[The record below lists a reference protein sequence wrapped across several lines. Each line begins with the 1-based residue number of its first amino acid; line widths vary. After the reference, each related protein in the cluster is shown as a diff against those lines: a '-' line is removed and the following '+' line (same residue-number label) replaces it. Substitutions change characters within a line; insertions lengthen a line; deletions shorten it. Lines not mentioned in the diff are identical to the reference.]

1 MYRADLSGPAGVVK
15 RNDFTSCEYV
25 REVSALTA
33 TAIFPFKLC
42 PAFCIKDTILD
53 FFGSLS
59 SSSLSSSCF
68 RFLLKKFIFRCKKY
82 AVSNYNIFSNSQ
94 FCPDSLALSG
104 SGRFLEYE
112 VKGLGL
118 PRCKNL

>member
-15 RNDFTSCEYV
+15 RNDFTSWEYV

-33 TAIFPFKLC
+33 TAIFPFKLF

-59 SSSLSSSCF
+59 SRSFSSSCF
-68 RFLLKKFIFRCKKY
+68 RFLLKKFIFRYKKY
-82 AVSNYNIFSNSQ
+82 TVSN
-94 FCPDSLALSG
+94 
-104 SGRFLEYE
+104 
-112 VKGLGL
+112 
-118 PRCKNL
+118 

>member
-33 TAIFPFKLC
+33 TASFPFKLF

-82 AVSNYNIFSNSQ
+82 TVSIFFLYSSIIFLVYSITNA
-94 FCPDSLALSG
+94 PINVKPLRG
-104 SGRFLEYE
+104 GRG
-112 VKGLGL
+112 VGG
-118 PRCKNL
+118 